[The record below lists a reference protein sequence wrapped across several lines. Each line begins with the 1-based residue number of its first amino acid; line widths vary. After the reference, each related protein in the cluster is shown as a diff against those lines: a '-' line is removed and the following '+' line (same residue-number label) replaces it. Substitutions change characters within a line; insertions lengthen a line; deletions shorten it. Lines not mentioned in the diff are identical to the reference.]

1 MDVDGYQTITCTS
14 KMSDVDKD
22 FINPF
27 LRAAHEVFL
36 DLGKY
41 PVQKGELTL
50 KGMECFADD
59 IMILMNVEGGLKGS
73 VVFCMDEDTSKK
85 FVSSFLMGIQVSQV
99 DTMALNSLREFSI
112 RVSEKAKRLL
122 GELGHL
128 TNVRHEVVF
137 KQLLSLSQT
146 SPFLTLS
153 LSTPHGP
160 VKVFF
165 NIVRTH

>member
-1 MDVDGYQTITCTS
+1 ML
-14 KMSDVDKD
+14 DVDKD

-27 LRAAHEVFL
+27 LLAAHEAFL
-36 DLGKY
+36 DLGRY

-50 KGMECFADD
+50 KGMECFSDD
-59 IMILMNVEGGLKGS
+59 IMILMSVEGGLRGS
-73 VVFCMDEDTSKK
+73 VVFCMDEDTTKK
-85 FVSSFLMGIQVSQV
+85 FASSFMMGVPVSQV
-99 DTMALNSLREFSI
+99 DSMAINSLREFSI
-112 RVSEKAKRLL
+112 RVSEKAKKHL
-122 GELGHL
+122 GTLGHL

-137 KQLLSLSQT
+137 KQLVSLSQA

-153 LSTPHGP
+153 LNTPHGA